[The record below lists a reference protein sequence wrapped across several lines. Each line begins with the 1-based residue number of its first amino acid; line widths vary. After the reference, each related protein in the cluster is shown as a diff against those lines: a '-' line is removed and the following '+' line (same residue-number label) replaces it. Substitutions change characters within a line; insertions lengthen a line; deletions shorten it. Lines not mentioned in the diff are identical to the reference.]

1 MVSAVVGG
9 WVAPGIGLVVGLGV
23 NGLPD
28 GLGVKGL
35 LVSLG
40 DVGVVVASWANA
52 PDDSPKTI
60 PAASVAKI
68 LVMECSSFPPAKG
81 NLGMDFAVPT
91 ETLSCVFGA
100 ALLHG
105 QCEHEDQPRH
115 GFSQRRRHPG
125 K

>member
-9 WVAPGIGLVVGLGV
+9 WVAPDVGLVVGLGV

-52 PDDSPKTI
+52 PDDSAKTI
-60 PAASVAKI
+60 PVASVAKI
-68 LVMECSSFPPAKG
+68 FVMEVFLVSG
-81 NLGMDFAVPT
+81 RQR
-91 ETLSCVFGA
+91 ET
-100 ALLHG
+100 
-105 QCEHEDQPRH
+105 
-115 GFSQRRRHPG
+115 
-125 K
+125 

>member
-9 WVAPGIGLVVGLGV
+9 WVAPDVGLVVGLGV

-68 LVMECSSFPPAKG
+68 LVMEVFLVSAGKGKLRNGFRSSYRNPELRFRSS
-81 NLGMDFAVPT
+81 VT
-91 ETLSCVFGA
+91 
-100 ALLHG
+100 
-105 QCEHEDQPRH
+105 PR
-115 GFSQRRRHPG
+115 PM
-125 K
+125 

>member
-1 MVSAVVGG
+1 MLKLLGADGSTLLASTGDRTDVAGVSELPVVGG
-9 WVAPGIGLVVGLGV
+9 CVAPDVGLVVGLGV

-40 DVGVVVASWANA
+40 DVGVVVAFWANA

-68 LVMECSSFPPAKG
+68 FVMKVFLVSG
-81 NLGMDFAVPT
+81 RQG
-91 ETLSCVFGA
+91 ET
-100 ALLHG
+100 
-105 QCEHEDQPRH
+105 
-115 GFSQRRRHPG
+115 
-125 K
+125 